1 MANKYRNLQQLILFQ
16 KQYKL
21 LQSSIKYTKEL
32 MYNNKKIIVYTPPTK
47 DIIAYDSKINL
58 FTFHQEKI

>member
-32 MYNNKKIIVYTPPTK
+32 MYNNRQIIVYTPHIK
-47 DIIAYDSKINL
+47 DIIAYDSKKNH
-58 FTFHQEKI
+58 FTFHPEKI

>member
-1 MANKYRNLQQLILFQ
+1 MANKYRNLQQLILYQ

-32 MYNNKKIIVYTPPTK
+32 MYNNRKIIVYTPPIK

-58 FTFHQEKI
+58 FTFHHEKI

>member
-32 MYNNKKIIVYTPPTK
+32 MYNRKIIEYTPPIK
-47 DIIAYDSKINL
+47 DIIAYDSKNNN
-58 FTFHQEKI
+58 FTFHPEKI